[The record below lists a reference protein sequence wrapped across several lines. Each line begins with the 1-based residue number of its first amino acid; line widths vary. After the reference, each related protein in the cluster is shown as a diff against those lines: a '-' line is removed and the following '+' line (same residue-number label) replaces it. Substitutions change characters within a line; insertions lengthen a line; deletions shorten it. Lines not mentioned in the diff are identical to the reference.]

1 MGNQLNQ
8 IKENKISFR
17 ANFKPI
23 FGPNHLMYNN
33 RASAKEGR
41 RNTTSLVELF
51 FFHFL
56 NEVISVDVPMSLFAC
71 IHLSI
76 SFLPA
81 WETFSAVSSV
91 CI

>member
-1 MGNQLNQ
+1 MHVKQNKKMGNQLNQ

-17 ANFKPI
+17 ASFKPI

-51 FFHFL
+51 FFIF
-56 NEVISVDVPMSLFAC
+56 
-71 IHLSI
+71 
-76 SFLPA
+76 
-81 WETFSAVSSV
+81 
-91 CI
+91 